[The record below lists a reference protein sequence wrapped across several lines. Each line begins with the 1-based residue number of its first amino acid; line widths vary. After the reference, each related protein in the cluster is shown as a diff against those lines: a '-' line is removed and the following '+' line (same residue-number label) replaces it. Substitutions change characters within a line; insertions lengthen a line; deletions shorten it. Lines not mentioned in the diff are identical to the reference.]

1 MKKLMLIVNPAS
13 GKGLAKKVLGNI
25 VEVFRRK
32 DYYSCVFLTSDRG
45 QAYEFAHRYGAD
57 YDLLVCVGGDGTFS
71 DVINGIIQVEKER
84 RPVIGYIPTGT
95 ANDIASTFKLSKTP
109 EVAAETAVSGEPIP
123 MDIGKMDDG
132 TFSYIAAFGAFTD
145 VSYSTPQNTKNILG
159 HLAYIIEG
167 ISRISSI
174 KAHHIV
180 VAHAGG
186 VIEDNFIFGCVMN
199 TLSVGGLLKLDPDIV
214 GLSDGYFEILL
225 IKEPKNVLDY
235 KSILAAMT
243 SHNFDNKN
251 IVFLHS
257 KNVRFTFDEPVAWTR
272 DGENGGEHSDI
283 SFENLNCAIQIMVP
297 NGGN

>member
-1 MKKLMLIVNPAS
+1 MKKLMLIVNPSS

-25 VEVFRRK
+25 IEVFRK
-32 DYYSCVFLTSDRG
+32 NDYYSCVFLTTARG
-45 QAYEFAHRYGAD
+45 QAYEFARSYGAD
-57 YDLLVCVGGDGTFS
+57 YELVVCVGGDGTFS
-71 DVINGIIQVEKER
+71 DVIGGITQIEKER

-109 EVAAETAVSGEPIP
+109 EVAAAVAVSGTPVP

-174 KAHHIV
+174 KPHHIV
-180 VAHAGG
+180 IEHDEG

-225 IKEPKNVLDY
+225 IKEPKSVLDY
-235 KSILAAMT
+235 NSIITSMT
-243 SHNFDNKN
+243 SKNYDNDN
-251 IVFLHS
+251 IVFLQS
-257 KNVRFTFDEPVAWTR
+257 KKVRFTFDKPVAWTR
-272 DGENGGEHSDI
+272 DGENGGEHTDI
-283 SFENLNCAIQIMVP
+283 SFENMNCAIQIMVD